1 MARTLLDHQSA
12 STRLRAALDAGTAP
26 GSVEA
31 STLVARCA
39 VEPDFFVRDMLTWA
53 LTRLPAASTVPLLR
67 AELASPIP
75 QARSQAL
82 HSLSKIGGAES
93 AAAFDAVLGLTAD
106 ADDEVAKAAWRTSG
120 ALAPDVEA
128 RRSAATALARQL
140 GRGDTETRRSLSR
153 AILALGDEGAV
164 ALHEAP
170 TTTDAVREHVAETAR
185 LLEDPDS
192 GFAGDVHEAR
202 RVAALGR
209 PE

>member
-1 MARTLLDHQSA
+1 MARTLLDHQNA
-12 STRLRAALDAGTAP
+12 SIRLRAALDAGTSP
-26 GSVEA
+26 GSVDA
-31 STLVARCA
+31 AALVARCA

-67 AELASPIP
+67 AELASPVA

-93 AAAFDAVLGLTAD
+93 AAAFGEVTALAGD
-106 ADDEVAKAAWRTSG
+106 ADDEVAKAAWRTAGS
-120 ALAPDVEA
+120 LAPDAEA
-128 RRSAATALARQL
+128 RRSAARALLGQL
-140 GRGDTETRRSLSR
+140 GRGGAETRRSLSR
-153 AILALGDEGAV
+153 AILALGDEGV
-164 ALHEAP
+164 AELGGAP
-170 TTTDAVREHVAETAR
+170 TTTDAAREHVAQTLQ

-192 GFAGDVHEAR
+192 GFAGSVHEAQ